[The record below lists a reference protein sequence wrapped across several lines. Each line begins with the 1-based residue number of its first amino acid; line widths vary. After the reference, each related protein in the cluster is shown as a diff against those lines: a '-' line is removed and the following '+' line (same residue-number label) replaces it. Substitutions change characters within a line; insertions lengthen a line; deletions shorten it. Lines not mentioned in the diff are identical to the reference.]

1 MCCEKFSEIKIL
13 RYLAYCDLY
22 NDTNEDLTML
32 LNLWFVDYDFTNI
45 RQETR
50 SFSNKT
56 DILSVQ
62 LKDLIHYIIAAVD
75 QL

>member
-1 MCCEKFSEIKIL
+1 
-13 RYLAYCDLY
+13 
-22 NDTNEDLTML
+22 ML

-62 LKDLIHYIIAAVD
+62 LKD
-75 QL
+75 

>member
-1 MCCEKFSEIKIL
+1 MCCEKFSEKNIL
-13 RYLAYCDLY
+13 RYLTYCDLY
-22 NDTNEDLTML
+22 NDTNEDPTML
-32 LNLWFVDYDFTNI
+32 LKLWFVDYDFTNI

-62 LKDLIHYIIAAVD
+62 LKD
-75 QL
+75 